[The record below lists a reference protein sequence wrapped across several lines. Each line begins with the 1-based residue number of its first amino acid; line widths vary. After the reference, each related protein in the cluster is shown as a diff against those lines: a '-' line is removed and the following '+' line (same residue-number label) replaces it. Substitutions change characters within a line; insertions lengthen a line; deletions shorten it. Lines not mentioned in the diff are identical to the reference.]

1 MRIMCGRFAYRGE
14 QWPELVEDL
23 QKPAIQPNFNIAPT
37 NKTPVIHLNGDE
49 LNITSM
55 RWGLRPSWSKKS
67 TMEPINA
74 RIETIETKPMFKDAY
89 EQRRC
94 IVPADGWYEWMT
106 TPRGKVP
113 FYHKPLGDTLLLM
126 TGIYEHWRDEHGTL
140 NTFSLLTKE
149 STPDVSHVHNR
160 MPVLIEASNANQWL
174 TQRETSPFTS
184 GLEVYPVGR
193 EVNKT
198 SAKGPQLIQKLRT
211 LFD

>member
-1 MRIMCGRFAYRGE
+1 MCGRFAYRGE
-14 QWPELVEDL
+14 EWPELVADL
-23 QKPAIQPNFNIAPT
+23 DKPSFQPNFNIAP
-37 NKTPVIHLNGDE
+37 NDLAPIIHLQKDNLD
-49 LNITSM
+49 ITSM

-74 RIETIETKPMFKDAY
+74 RIETIESKPMFKEAY

-113 FYHKPLGDTLLLM
+113 FFHKAKDASVLLM
-126 TGIYEHWRDEHGTL
+126 AGIYEQWCGDGDEL
-140 NTFSLLTKE
+140 KTFSILTQD
-149 STPDVSHVHNR
+149 SSLDVSHVHNR
-160 MPVLIEASNANQWL
+160 MPVLIESSKINHWL
-174 TQRETSPFTS
+174 TGKETPLSNPQI
-184 GLEVYPVGR
+184 EVYPVGR

-198 SAKGPQLIQKLRT
+198 SANGPQLIQKLRT

>member
-1 MRIMCGRFAYRGE
+1 MCGRFAYRGE
-14 QWPELVEDL
+14 QWPKLVMDL
-23 QKPAIQPNFNIAPT
+23 QKPTIQPNFNISPT
-37 NKTPVIHLNGDE
+37 NNTPVIHLNGDE

-55 RWGLRPSWSKKS
+55 QWGLRPSWSKKS

-113 FYHKPLGDTLLLM
+113 FYHRPLDDSLLLM
-126 TGIYEHWRDEHGTL
+126 AGIYEHWRDEQGTL

-160 MPVLIEASNANQWL
+160 MPVLVEASNANQWL
-174 TQRETSPFTS
+174 TQKETSSFTS
-184 GLEVYPVGR
+184 QLEVYPVSR

-198 SAKGPQLIQKLRT
+198 SAEGPQLIQKLRT